1 MANKSK
7 QVRWIT
13 ISGGVLFIGI
23 LIWSSFRQTQ
33 VTYEVCTTFNNAS
46 HCATASGSNSEE
58 AIHSAHDIDCSLLT
72 NGRDELMRCS
82 DSQPASVR
90 QIQ

>member
-13 ISGGVLFIGI
+13 ISGGVLFVGI

-33 VTYEVCTTFNNAS
+33 VTYEVCTTFNNAIPKKPFIARTTLIARFS
-46 HCATASGSNSEE
+46 RTAATS
-58 AIHSAHDIDCSLLT
+58 
-72 NGRDELMRCS
+72 
-82 DSQPASVR
+82 
-90 QIQ
+90 

>member
-13 ISGGVLFIGI
+13 ITGGALFVGV
-23 LIWSSFRQTQ
+23 LIWSSFRQAQ
-33 VTYEVCTTFNNAS
+33 VKYEVCMSFNGAS
-46 HCATASGSNSEE
+46 HCATASGSNPEE
-58 AIHSAHDIDCSLLT
+58 AIHSAHDIDCALLT

-90 QIQ
+90 QVQ